1 MNSERAGI
9 LYVLSAPSGAGKTTL
24 LVSLRRFEQFQYSVS
39 CTTRSPRPGEV
50 DGSDY
55 LFLSEREFERRL
67 ERGEF
72 LEHAEVHGRMY
83 GTLRA
88 PVVENLRAGV
98 DVLIDIDTQGA
109 EQIRGATDPC
119 ITDSLVDIFVM
130 PPGVEE
136 IRRRLEQRGTEDPD
150 QINVRLRNAEEE
162 MSHWA
167 RYKYTV
173 LSGSPEQD
181 LGSVRAIMSA
191 ERCRS
196 GRLRI
201 ELPTPITR

>member
-24 LVSLRRFEQFQYSVS
+24 LASLRRFERFQYSVS

-55 LFLSEREFERRL
+55 LFLSEGEFERHL
-67 ERGEF
+67 ERDEF
-72 LEHAEVHGRMY
+72 LEHAEVHGRRY

-88 PVVENLRAGV
+88 PVVESLRAGI

-109 EQIRGATDPC
+109 EQIRRATDPC
-119 ITDSLVDIFVM
+119 IASCLVDIFVM
-130 PPGVEE
+130 PPGIDE
-136 IRRRLEQRGTEDPD
+136 IRRRLEQRGTETPE
-150 QINVRLRNAEEE
+150 QIGVRLRNAEEE

-167 RYKYTV
+167 CYKYTV

-181 LGSVRAIMSA
+181 LATVRAIMSA

-196 GRLRI
+196 DRLQI
-201 ELPTPITR
+201 ELSTPIMR